1 MAGALAIAF
10 SYAMVLAMEFVLM
23 RVGSRQ
29 AGAGAAGWRSLSR
42 AWLGEVLAAPR
53 VFFWRQ
59 PFFSDAAP
67 DFVPDNA
74 AVKGLRG
81 VVFIHGIV
89 CNRGFWTPWLL
100 RLREQGRPFV
110 AVSLEPVFGSID
122 GYAPQIDAAV
132 RRLAQSTGMAP
143 VLVCHS
149 MGGLVARA
157 WLRACDADS
166 RVHHVL
172 TLGTPHRGTWLAHL
186 GQSTSARQMRPDS
199 GWLQLLERAESPA
212 RRALFSCWYSDF
224 DNIVFPAANARLEGA
239 QNRLVSGLAHVQMA
253 FDEGVVRD
261 CLARIGQQDRK
272 ESSQCP

>member
-1 MAGALAIAF
+1 MVGALAIAF
-10 SYAMVLAMEFVLM
+10 SYAMVLALEFVLL
-23 RVGSRQ
+23 RVAYRQ
-29 AGAGAAGWRSLSR
+29 AGAGGPGWRSLSR

-53 VFFWRQ
+53 VFFWWQ
-59 PFFSDAAP
+59 PFFSDAVP
-67 DFVPDNA
+67 DFVPDDA
-74 AVKGLRG
+74 GVQGLRG

-122 GYAPQIDAAV
+122 GYAPQIDVAV
-132 RRLAQSTGMAP
+132 RRLAQCTGMAP

-157 WLRACDADS
+157 WLRACDADN

-172 TLGTPHRGTWLAHL
+172 TLGTPHHGTWLAHS
-186 GQSTSARQMRPDS
+186 GQSTNARQMRPDS

-212 RRALFSCWYSDF
+212 RRALFSCWYSDC

-239 QNRLVSGLAHVQMA
+239 QNRLVPGLAHVQLA

-261 CLARIGQQDRK
+261 GLARIGQQDRK